1 MRRKVCR
8 VTDISHEQWLEY
20 RRTGI
25 GGSDAATIV
34 GLNPYSSMY
43 TLYNDKLG
51 LLPPKES
58 TEAMRQ
64 GHDLEQYVADRW
76 MEATGK
82 TCRRNNFMWRAVGH
96 SCMLADIDREV
107 VGESAGLEC
116 KTTSVYNHADLENG
130 EIPLTYYVQCQHYM
144 AVMGFDRMYL
154 AVLVLNRGFYHFVI
168 ERSPEEIA
176 ALVDA
181 EEAFWQDHVL
191 PKIPPPIDGSES
203 TLDTLAQLHP
213 AAQPEGVCPLSRGAA
228 ADLAAIEELTVQRK
242 DLDEAI
248 RAARSRVMAEL
259 GDLPAGRCE
268 DWQVSWK
275 PQTRTTIDAARLRRE
290 HPDIFAQYAKT
301 TISRVFRQKH
311 ITTQNKED

>member
-8 VTDISHEQWLEY
+8 VTDITHDQWLEY

-25 GGSDAATIV
+25 GGSDAATVV
-34 GLNPYSSMY
+34 GLNPYSSLY

-82 TCRRNNFMWRAVGH
+82 TCRHNNFMWRSSVHG
-96 SCMLADIDREV
+96 CMLADIDREV
-107 VGESAGLEC
+107 VGENAGLEC

-154 AVLVLNRGFYHFVI
+154 AVLVLNRGFYHFAI

-176 ALVDA
+176 VLTDA
-181 EEAFWQDHVL
+181 EETFWRDHVL
-191 PKIPPPIDGSES
+191 PHVPPPIDGSES
-203 TLDTLAQLHP
+203 TLDTLSKLYP
-213 AAQPEGVCPLSRGAA
+213 AVQPEGICPLSRQAA
-228 ADLAAIEELTVQRK
+228 DDLAAIEELTVQRK
-242 DLDEAI
+242 DLDAAI
-248 RAARSRVMAEL
+248 RAAKARVMEEM
-259 GDLPAGRCE
+259 GDLPAGACE
-268 DWQVSWK
+268 GWRVSWK
-275 PQTRTTIDAARLRRE
+275 TQTRSTIDTARLRRD
-290 HPDIFAQYAKT
+290 HPDLYTRYAKT
-301 TISRVFRQKH
+301 TTSRVFRQKH
-311 ITTQNKED
+311 VEED